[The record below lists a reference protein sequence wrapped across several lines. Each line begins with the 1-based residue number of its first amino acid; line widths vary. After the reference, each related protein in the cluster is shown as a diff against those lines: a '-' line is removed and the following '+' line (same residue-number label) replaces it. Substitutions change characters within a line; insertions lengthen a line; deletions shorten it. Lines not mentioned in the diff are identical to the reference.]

1 MALHM
6 NSVTVDALDPAAQAR
21 FWVEALGWHL
31 VHSADDGSA
40 AVIAPARNREEGGR
54 AFPVMFWR
62 VGEPKPSGKNRW
74 HFDVAPD
81 DQATE
86 VARLEALGARR
97 VDIGQDRDGPVDW
110 VVMADPEGNEFC
122 VLQSLPGDPAG

>member
-1 MALHM
+1 MGLHM
-6 NSVTVDALDPAAQAR
+6 NSVTVDSLDPAAQAR

-40 AVIAPARNREEGGR
+40 AVIAPAATREEGGK

-62 VGEPKPSGKNRW
+62 VQEGKSAGKNRW
-74 HFDVAPD
+74 HFDLAPD
-81 DQATE
+81 DQGTE

-97 VDIGQDRDGPVDW
+97 VDIGQGADEHVDW

-122 VLQSLPGDPAG
+122 VLTSLPGGAP